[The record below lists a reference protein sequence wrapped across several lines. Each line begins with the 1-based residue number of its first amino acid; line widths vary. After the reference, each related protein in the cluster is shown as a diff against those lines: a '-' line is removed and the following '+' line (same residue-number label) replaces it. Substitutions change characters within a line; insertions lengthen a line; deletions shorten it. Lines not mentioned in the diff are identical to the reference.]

1 MKGGIV
7 VTGTDTGC
15 GKTWFCWLLVRA
27 LRARG
32 IDAVG
37 WKPMCCGDRE
47 DAYALE
53 DASDGVL
60 TIDEVN
66 PVWFRTPIAPY
77 PASEL
82 EGGEVSLTE
91 LRAAGERLLSKHDV
105 VICEGV
111 GGWEVPLTEG
121 KNFSDFAVEM
131 GWPVALVIGNRLG
144 ALNHTF
150 LTTEA
155 IQRKGCELLFTILN
169 QVIEEQDVAGVTN
182 RGVIEQRLPGKV
194 IGEVMHGAE
203 VLEEGLLEAILAI
216 WRGRSAEE

>member
-1 MKGGIV
+1 MKGGLL

-15 GKTWFCWLLVRA
+15 GKTWFSWLLVRA

-37 WKPMCCGDRE
+37 WKPVCCGDRE
-47 DAYALE
+47 DAYVLE
-53 DASDGVL
+53 DASDGLL
-60 TIDEVN
+60 TLEEVN
-66 PVWFRTPIAPY
+66 PVWFRTPIAPF
-77 PASEL
+77 PAAEL
-82 EGGEVSLTE
+82 EGGGVDMVELCEIGESL
-91 LRAAGERLLSKHDV
+91 LAKHEV

-111 GGWEVPLTEG
+111 GGWEVPLTKEE
-121 KNFSDFAVEM
+121 NFSDFAKKLN
-131 GWPVALVIGNRLG
+131 WPLALVIGNRLG

-150 LTTEA
+150 LSAAA
-155 IQRKGCELLFTILN
+155 IEQKQCELRLAVLN

-203 VLEEGLLEAILAI
+203 VLEEDLLEALLAKFA
-216 WRGRSAEE
+216 G

>member
-1 MKGGIV
+1 MKGGIII
-7 VTGTDTGC
+7 TGTDTGC
-15 GKTWFCWLLVRA
+15 GKTWFSWLLVRA
-27 LRARG
+27 LRAQG

-37 WKPMCCGDRE
+37 WKPMCCGDRD

-53 DASDGVL
+53 DANEGQL

-77 PASEL
+77 PAAEL
-82 EGGEVSLTE
+82 EGGPVDLSAVVAKGNE
-91 LRAAGERLLSKHDV
+91 LLSKHAV

-111 GGWEVPLTEG
+111 GGWEVPLTAKED
-121 KNFSDFAVEM
+121 FSDFAKLL
-131 GWPVALVIGNRLG
+131 GWPAVLVIGNRLG

-150 LTTEA
+150 LSHNAIEA
-155 IQRKGCELLFTILN
+155 KGVPLKAMVLN

-182 RGVIEQRLPGKV
+182 RGVIEQRVPGKL

-203 VLEEGLLEAILAI
+203 VLEPDLLTALLE
-216 WRGRSAEE
+216 RVS